1 MSGRAGRSQLL
12 NVAVFIVLE
21 VVALYLLASGSYVR
35 QMWFGKWFTNI
46 QAGIWEKVDNIH
58 RYAGLAKENAR
69 LADENA
75 LLLDEGLKI
84 KAQAAEDSS
93 SFHNARLHYKVIPAA
108 IVTMTYSSQHN
119 YLIVD
124 KGYADGVQKD
134 DGIITSKGVIG
145 VVTGVSRHFS
155 YAISYAN
162 KNMTLSVRHG
172 RHGIVG
178 SLNWDG
184 LHSNISILSGIPIHT
199 EVEPGDTI
207 YTSGFSQIFPPDI
220 PVGTVKEQKGN
231 NGSTADYSVALM
243 EDFRT
248 VSHVMIAQ
256 NLDRDEINEM
266 INDQE

>member
-1 MSGRAGRSQLL
+1 MSGRTGRSQLF
-12 NVAVFIVLE
+12 NVAVFIGLE
-21 VVALYLLASGSYVR
+21 VAALYLLASGSYVR
-35 QMWFGKWFTNI
+35 QMWLGKWFTNI

-58 RYAGLAKENAR
+58 RYVDLAKENAR
-69 LADENA
+69 LAEENA
-75 LLLDEGLKI
+75 LLLDGSLKI

-93 SFHNARLHYKVIPAA
+93 FHNVRLHYKVIPAT

-124 KGYADGVQKD
+124 KGYADGVQND
-134 DGIITSKGVIG
+134 DGIITSKGAIG

-162 KNMTLSVRHG
+162 KDMTLSVRHG

-207 YTSGFSQIFPPDI
+207 YTSGFSQIFPQDI
-220 PVGTVKEQKGN
+220 PVGTVMEQKGD
-231 NGSTADYSVALM
+231 NGSTADYSVTLM

-248 VSHVMIAQ
+248 ISHVMIAQ
-256 NLDRDEINEM
+256 NLDREEINEM